1 MVLFVSGMKGELF
14 GPMICAIA
22 APADSS
28 IPIMA
33 SAATAA
39 AAKIAKNLESMQQ
52 KRQTGF

>member
-1 MVLFVSGMKGELF
+1 
-14 GPMICAIA
+14 MICAIA

-33 SAATAA
+33 SPATAA

-52 KRQTGF
+52 KHQTGF